1 MRNLKSPFLFLLMI
15 EELKSGIVC
24 KSARETAELAERIAK
39 ACPQAVIA
47 LVGDLGAGKT
57 TFAKGLARGL
67 GITASVKS
75 PSYNVC
81 LTYSENG
88 ANFVHIDA
96 YRLKSPDD
104 YENLLI
110 DELVPEPRL
119 ICVEWPQIIAD
130 ALPDDTLLIEISA
143 PNPEEPDTRL
153 LKLVAR

>member
-1 MRNLKSPFLFLLMI
+1 MLDK
-15 EELKSGIVC
+15 LKSGIIC
-24 KSARETAELAERIAK
+24 KSAEETSALARRIAQEY
-39 ACPQAVIA
+39 PEAVIA
-47 LVGDLGAGKT
+47 LVGDFGAGKT
-57 TFAKGLARGL
+57 TFAKGLAQGL

-96 YRLKSPDD
+96 YRLKSASD

-119 ICVEWPQIIAD
+119 ICIEWAKIIAD
-130 ALPDDTLLIEISA
+130 ALPDDTLWLELSA
-143 PNPEEPDTRL
+143 PDVSAPDTRL
-153 LKLVAR
+153 IKLISC

>member
-1 MRNLKSPFLFLLMI
+1 MI
-15 EELKSGIVC
+15 EELKRGVGC
-24 KSARETAELAERIAK
+24 KSASETSELAERIAK
-39 ACPQAVIA
+39 AFPQSVIA

-88 ANFVHIDA
+88 ANFAHIDA
-96 YRLKSPDD
+96 YRLKSPSD

-119 ICVEWPQIIAD
+119 ICVEWPQIIAE
-130 ALPDDTLLIEISA
+130 ALPDDALWIEISS
-143 PNPEEPDTRL
+143 PNSDEPDTRL
-153 LKLVAR
+153 LKLVNF